1 MQTTGNQ
8 WDYSGKNYGIENIL
22 EKQLKRPRNRRKNNF
37 SVARKRPLEEKES
50 YKWIEAVKEIQKLW
64 QSAELDKIRPKII
77 HVFDREGDI
86 AEVFEQVSQTINT
99 GVVVRAAHNRAIEES
114 DSYLWQWLPD
124 QPIKIEVAVKL
135 PKTKK
140 RSERT
145 AKLAIRYAPI
155 LPS

>member
-37 SVARKRPLEEKES
+37 SVARKRPLEEFEY

-86 AEVFEQVSQTINT
+86 AEVFKQVSQTINT

-114 DSYLWQWLPD
+114 D
-124 QPIKIEVAVKL
+124 
-135 PKTKK
+135 
-140 RSERT
+140 R
-145 AKLAIRYAPI
+145 
-155 LPS
+155 